1 MIIRPSNIE
10 ELRQLYI
17 QIING
22 NHAIRLSPRN
32 QSVLKSMLDAP
43 SATATKSI
51 SELAQENNI
60 NISSITRLAQKLGFI
75 GFPDLKNLFRQHL
88 NQKKNFYS
96 GQVEKHL
103 LKGHSGST
111 EATQALQ
118 HVIQDEWSNVMVM
131 ADEFDDKMFTSV
143 IALLANAQRI
153 RVIGLRGSYP
163 LAYYL
168 NFYLNMIRDDVSLL
182 GQAGHSWAEELAALK
197 EGDLLVAI
205 GFSPYTRDT
214 VSACKIAKNK
224 NIDLVVITDSNS
236 SPLAIEADNFLL
248 TSIQGDYFFSPIAA
262 AMIIIEALL
271 SALVKKLGPNSI
283 QQLDHAETILNALN
297 IEI

>member
-22 NHAIRLSPRN
+22 NHEIRLSSRN
-32 QSVLKSMLDAP
+32 LSVLKRMLDAP
-43 SATATKSI
+43 AETATKSI

-75 GFPDLKNLFRQHL
+75 GFPDLKKLFRQHL

-103 LKGHSGST
+103 TSEQSN
-111 EATQALQ
+111 ASQSSQALQ
-118 HVIQDEWSNVMVM
+118 HVIQDEWSNVMMMV
-131 ADEFDDKMFTSV
+131 DKFDDEMFSKV
-143 IALLANAQRI
+143 IQLLCSAGRI

-163 LAYYL
+163 PAYYL
-168 NFYLNMIRDDVSLL
+168 SFYLNMIRDDVSLL
-182 GQAGHSWAEELAALK
+182 GQVGHSWAEDLATLK
-197 EGDLLVAI
+197 KGDLLIAI

-214 VSACKIAKNK
+214 VSACKIAKNRD
-224 NIDLVVITDSNS
+224 IDLVVITDSNS

-248 TSIQGDYFFSPIAA
+248 TSIQGDYFFSPIVAS
-262 AMIIIEALL
+262 MIIIEALL
-271 SALVKKLGPNSI
+271 SELVKKLGSSSI
-283 QQLDHAETILNALN
+283 QRLDRAETILNALN

>member
-60 NISSITRLAQKLGFI
+60 NISSITRLAQKLGFV

-205 GFSPYTRDT
+205 GFSPPTPGILFLHVRLLKIKISILLLLQT
-214 VSACKIAKNK
+214 VIPLHWRLKQIIFFLPQSKATIS
-224 NIDLVVITDSNS
+224 LV
-236 SPLAIEADNFLL
+236 
-248 TSIQGDYFFSPIAA
+248 
-262 AMIIIEALL
+262 
-271 SALVKKLGPNSI
+271 
-283 QQLDHAETILNALN
+283 QLPQR
-297 IEI
+297 

>member
-22 NHAIRLSPRN
+22 NHQIRLSSRN
-32 QSVLKSMLDAP
+32 QSVLKRMLDAP
-43 SATATKSI
+43 AETATKSI
-51 SELAQENNI
+51 SELAQESNI
-60 NISSITRLAQKLGFI
+60 NISSITRLAQKLGFV
-75 GFPDLKNLFRQHL
+75 GYPDLKNLFRQHL

-103 LKGHSGST
+103 QSGQSDSPRESHT
-111 EATQALQ
+111 LQ
-118 HVIQDEWSNVMVM
+118 HVIQDEWSNVMMM
-131 ADEFDDKMFTSV
+131 ADKFDEKMFSK
-143 IALLANAQRI
+143 IIQLLSSAARI
-153 RVIGLRGSYP
+153 RVMGLRGSYP

-168 NFYLNMIRDDVSLL
+168 SFYMNMIRDDVSLL
-182 GQAGHSWAEELAALK
+182 GQAGHSWAEELASLK
-197 EGDLLVAI
+197 KGDLLVAI

-214 VSACKIAKNK
+214 VSACKIVENK
-224 NIDLVVITDSNS
+224 NIDLVVVTDSNS
-236 SPLAIEADNFLL
+236 SPLAIETDNFLL
-248 TSIQGDYFFSPIAA
+248 TSIQGDYFFSPIVA

-271 SALVKKLGPNSI
+271 SELVKEIGSDSI
-283 QQLDHAETILNALN
+283 QKLDRAETILNALN